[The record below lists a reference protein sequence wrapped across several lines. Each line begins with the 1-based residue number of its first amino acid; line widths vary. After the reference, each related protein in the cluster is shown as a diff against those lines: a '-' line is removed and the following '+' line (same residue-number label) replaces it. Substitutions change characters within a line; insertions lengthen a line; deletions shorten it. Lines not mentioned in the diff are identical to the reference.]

1 MKVVVQRVKHAS
13 CTIDGNLYSSI
24 EQGYLLLVGFTHT
37 DSIKEVN
44 YLAKKIA
51 GLRIFE
57 DENGKMNLS
66 LKAVGGKILSISQFT
81 LYADTKDGNRPA
93 FINAMKPDYIKGFS
107 LLGGEPFEPRNQMVL
122 ADVLETIRSTYPDK
136 NIWCYTG
143 YTYDKD
149 LITGRLCDKSITE
162 KMLKNIDILV
172 DGKFVEELKNL
183 KLRFKGSENQ
193 RIIDLR
199 KTEENG
205 EITLWEGDV
214 NEI

>member
-37 DSIKEVN
+37 DSMKEVN

-93 FINAMKPDYIKGFS
+93 FINAMKPDEAS
-107 LLGGEPFEPRNQMVL
+107 RL
-122 ADVLETIRSTYPDK
+122 
-136 NIWCYTG
+136 
-143 YTYDKD
+143 YD
-149 LITGRLCDKSITE
+149 LF
-162 KMLKNIDILV
+162 N
-172 DGKFVEELKNL
+172 EELRKYDIEV
-183 KLRFKGSENQ
+183 FTGVFGSDMKIELLNDGPVTIIYDENF
-193 RIIDLR
+193 
-199 KTEENG
+199 
-205 EITLWEGDV
+205 
-214 NEI
+214 